1 MGKPSGL
8 HLPFRRHIPLPSP
21 CPQRFAVSSSLVSIY
36 LFANPSHR
44 SLSLPHI
51 LSVAVS
57 PPLSSSEPAGCHTTH
72 TACYMISWK
81 TELRVFVA
89 TCCCSS
95 LGRLQSRRQGK
106 MPSRQPWLLS
116 SSDAPLSPFLV
127 SCPLTLYP
135 IPSPLPLSR
144 PSSLNPPRSPPHL
157 APSWQCSHVFIGFS
171 LSLPCYPLPC

>member
-1 MGKPSGL
+1 MVYTSPSVVT
-8 HLPFRRHIPLPSP
+8 FPSP
-21 CPQRFAVSSSLVSIY
+21 LHAPSASQSLVHSSLFTSLLIPHIA
-36 LFANPSHR
+36 L

-51 LSVAVS
+51 LSIAVS

-116 SSDAPLSPFLV
+116 SSDAPRSPFLV

-144 PSSLNPPRSPPHL
+144 PPSLNPPRSPPHL